1 MDATLMNGLRVY
13 INQVS
18 PEAATPVNGQRVFYT
33 RREDGPFYR
42 WRYDEGPGQ
51 WIFSRVHSSDMI
63 PKALSIA
70 SWTAVPTALR
80 ARLSEHYLE

>member
-1 MDATLMNGLRVY
+1 MNGLRVY

-18 PEAATPVNGQRVFYT
+18 PEGTTPFDGQRVFYT
-33 RREDGPFYR
+33 RREDGPYYR
-42 WRYDEGPGQ
+42 WRYEEGLGQ
-51 WIFSRVHSSDMI
+51 WIFSRVHASDLT

>member
-1 MDATLMNGLRVY
+1 MNGLRVY
-13 INQVS
+13 INQLS
-18 PEAATPVNGQRVFYT
+18 TESATPIEAPRVFYT
-33 RREDGPFYR
+33 RREDGPYYR
-42 WRYDEGPGQ
+42 WRYEEVLGQ
-51 WIFSRVHSSDMI
+51 WIFSRVHASDMI

>member
-1 MDATLMNGLRVY
+1 MNGLRVY
-13 INQVS
+13 INQINLPDS
-18 PEAATPVNGQRVFYT
+18 ASFDGQKVFYT

-42 WRYDEGPGQ
+42 WRYEEKVDQ
-51 WIFSRVHSSDMI
+51 WIFSRVHASDLA